1 MSTRRRKIH
10 NLCWHSLIAWSA
22 GILMLVSLY
31 AIFWYAPLEKHMLEV
46 QKIFYIHVGAAWNGF
61 FAFFIV
67 FVASILYLKTRN
79 LKWDVLAAASAEV
92 GLLFITIVLL
102 TGPIW
107 AKHSWNVWWTWE
119 PRLTTTLI
127 LWFIYIAYFL
137 VRAGVAEKA
146 RRAVLSAVF
155 GIIGFLDVPLIYI
168 SVRWW
173 GSHPVIDT
181 TGGGLHP
188 MMLHALIVTVVAF
201 TFLYVYFCQK
211 AMALENTRQKLQE
224 IKEKLRERF

>member
-1 MSTRRRKIH
+1 MRGKAH
-10 NLCWHSLIAWSA
+10 NLRGHNLVAWITA
-22 GILMLVSLY
+22 FLMLVSLY
-31 AIFWYAPLEKHMLEV
+31 AIFWYAPLEKYMLEV
-46 QKIFYIHVGAAWNGF
+46 QKIFYIHVGAAWNAF
-61 FAFFIV
+61 FAFFVV
-67 FVASILYLKTRN
+67 FVASVLYLKTRD
-79 LKWDVLAAASAEV
+79 LKYDVLAAASAEV
-92 GLLFITIVLL
+92 GLLFTTIVLL

-107 AKHSWNVWWTWE
+107 GKHSWNTWWTWE

-127 LWFIYIAYFL
+127 LWFIYFAYFL

-155 GIIGFLDVPLIYI
+155 GIIGFLDVPIIYI

-173 GSHPVIDT
+173 GSHPMVFGK

-188 MMLHALIVTVVAF
+188 MMLHALIVSVVAF

-211 AMALENTRQKLQE
+211 AMALENTRQELQE
-224 IKEKLRERF
+224 IKEKLRERI